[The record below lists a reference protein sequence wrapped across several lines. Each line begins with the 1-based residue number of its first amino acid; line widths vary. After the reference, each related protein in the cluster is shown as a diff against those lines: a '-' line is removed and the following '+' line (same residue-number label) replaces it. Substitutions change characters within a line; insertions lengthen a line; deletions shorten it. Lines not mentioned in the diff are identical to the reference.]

1 MHKANSPAP
10 LRRSSRVPI
19 NVPVLVTSLE
29 PGTRFSEVC
38 ETMVVSAHGCS
49 LRSPA
54 QLDAGVL
61 LHFHSKEGRETT
73 AKVVYCQPLES
84 DRSGWRL
91 AARLD
96 RPENFW
102 GLTSYPS
109 DWAQLPPPAAPT
121 KEKLPPKLVAKAA
134 PPLDPNSVSP
144 SLKAMFDKIQKQV
157 SDEHLRG
164 LITEM
169 VQPLMAETADLR
181 EKMSRGRSKFEV
193 SLSQI
198 PPELQDQME
207 ERLNKNLGPRVLEE
221 TRAQANQVLEAAKTA
236 IDKKTAATHDD
247 FLKRV
252 TSELHTVEE
261 RARALSADIAEH
273 QRENLNRGMG
283 EFHQHVVDAGSRL
296 KRLSEDLLQVMQ
308 HDLGEDHDIR
318 RRELDQAQSS
328 MMAEKARIDKEVGF
342 LDGRIA
348 KLDESASNLESGLDK
363 RLGQMASNTL
373 AEVRRQLE
381 AAVDEILLELET
393 RSSRDLAVRVESACS
408 QLKTIQSDIET
419 STLRSLT
426 AQVDQTLRIFAQSV
440 QELQR
445 ESVERLRTT
454 LAGGLNSMVKSLG
467 EQFCKD
473 ADPAERRW
481 PAAD

>member
-1 MHKANSPAP
+1 
-10 LRRSSRVPI
+10 
-19 NVPVLVTSLE
+19 
-29 PGTRFSEVC
+29 
-38 ETMVVSAHGCS
+38 
-49 LRSPA
+49 
-54 QLDAGVL
+54 
-61 LHFHSKEGRETT
+61 
-73 AKVVYCQPLES
+73 
-84 DRSGWRL
+84 
-91 AARLD
+91 
-96 RPENFW
+96 
-102 GLTSYPS
+102 
-109 DWAQLPPPAAPT
+109 
-121 KEKLPPKLVAKAA
+121 
-134 PPLDPNSVSP
+134 
-144 SLKAMFDKIQKQV
+144 
-157 SDEHLRG
+157 
-164 LITEM
+164 
-169 VQPLMAETADLR
+169 
-181 EKMSRGRSKFEV
+181 
-193 SLSQI
+193 
-198 PPELQDQME
+198 ME

-261 RARALSADIAEH
+261 RARTLSADIAEH

-318 RRELDQAQSS
+318 RRELDQAQAS

-426 AQVDQTLRIFAQSV
+426 AQVDQTLRMFAQSV

-473 ADPAERRW
+473 AEPAERRW